1 MINLYSEGMKAQ
13 SVPARPLGF
22 PRMWWTTAIG
32 GALALVAI
40 AVLPVDSLERSLVA
54 RGTGLLA
61 VLLFVMTYLTLPRPV
76 RAVWLCMGGFL
87 ALTAVADIMYDYQLL
102 ILEIPP
108 FPGISD
114 VLYLAT
120 YGFAITGLFLL
131 ARKLNPGADLS
142 SWIDISIMVIAAA
155 GIVGAF
161 VIGPVWSANDNW
173 DLATVLSL
181 LYPLLDLVLLAALVR
196 LLMLPHARNAAI
208 SLLATSMGLFLAYDL
223 IYNNQLL
230 AEVWTPVS
238 SMEVVWTAAML
249 CIPLAAMS
257 PGAQRFVAVD
267 PSQSAVV
274 TTTRQL
280 LIGISAMA
288 VPSIVLLEL
297 AITGSSVLR
306 WLVPV
311 ILLLLAL
318 VLMRVHLL
326 LRIAQRQSTALAEL
340 DRGDS
345 LTGLPNRAAWNQQ
358 LQSRAALAPTQGGVL
373 TITILSIDNLA
384 QHRGAKSQQIGDL
397 LLVSATLAWLGEL
410 ATEDVIA
417 RYGDDAFALL
427 IQRDSMSEVQE
438 VLRRVLRATP
448 EDLSVSSGAALL
460 RPNEDPVEAEQ
471 RATSALLA
479 MSSGA
484 RDVSGINHTF
494 AT

>member
-13 SVPARPLGF
+13 STPTRPLGF
-22 PRMWWTTAIG
+22 SRMWWATAIG

-54 RGTGLLA
+54 RGTGLVA
-61 VLLFVMTYLTLPRPV
+61 VLLFVMSYLNLPRPV
-76 RAVWLCMGGFL
+76 RTVWLFMGGFL
-87 ALTAVADIMYDYQLL
+87 TLTAVADIVYDYQEL
-102 ILEIPP
+102 ILEVTA

-120 YGFAITGLFLL
+120 YAFAITGLFLL

-173 DLATVLSL
+173 DFATVLSL

-208 SLLATSMGLFLAYDL
+208 TLLATSMGLFLAYDL
-223 IYNNQLL
+223 IYNNQML
-230 AEVWTPVS
+230 AEVWTPIS
-238 SMEVVWTAAML
+238 SMEVLWTAAML
-249 CIPLAAMS
+249 CIPLAVMS

-267 PSQSAVV
+267 PSQAAVV

-288 VPSIVLLEL
+288 VPSIVVLEL

-311 ILLLLAL
+311 MLMLLAL
-318 VLMRVHLL
+318 VLFRLHLL
-326 LRIAQRQSTALAEL
+326 LRIAQRQTMVLAEL
-340 DRGDS
+340 DRTDS
-345 LTGLPNRAAWNQQ
+345 LTGLPSRTTWNQQ
-358 LQSRAALAPTQGGVL
+358 LQSRAGLAPTQGGVL
-373 TITILSIDNLA
+373 TITILNIDNLE
-384 QHRGAKSQQIGDL
+384 QHRGAKSQQIADL

-410 ATEDVIA
+410 ASEDVLA
-417 RYGDDAFALL
+417 RYGDDSFAVL
-427 IQRDSMSEVQE
+427 IQRDSMAEVQE

-460 RPNEDPVEAEQ
+460 RPNENPVEAER
-471 RATSALLA
+471 RATSALHA
-479 MSSGA
+479 KSSGI
-484 RDVSGINHTF
+484 RDAASITHTV